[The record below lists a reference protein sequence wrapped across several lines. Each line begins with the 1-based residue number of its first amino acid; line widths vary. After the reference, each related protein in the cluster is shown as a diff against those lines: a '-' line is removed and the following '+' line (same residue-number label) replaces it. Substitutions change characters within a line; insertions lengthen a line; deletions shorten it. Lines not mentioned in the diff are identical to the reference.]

1 MPLKHL
7 SNFWKP
13 LHIPLINCGINLI
26 LTLSKNCV
34 ITSKST
40 LNAKPDADPAVVADN
55 DQTNAGFKIR
65 DTNLYVPVVTLPT
78 KKLSKQLKTGFKELS
93 NEINL
98 GQKCLIRLKPT
109 I

>member
-13 LHIPLINCGINLI
+13 LHIPLINCEITLI

-40 LNAKPDADPAVVADN
+40 LNAEHDADPAVVAAN
-55 DQTNAGFKIR
+55 N
-65 DTNLYVPVVTLPT
+65 
-78 KKLSKQLKTGFKELS
+78 
-93 NEINL
+93 
-98 GQKCLIRLKPT
+98 
-109 I
+109 

>member
-1 MPLKHL
+1 MRNYYRDGPKSVAVGGINYSIRGSKSFGYKTNITVKLEVTTHKKVEIVVALKHL

-55 DQTNAGFKIR
+55 D
-65 DTNLYVPVVTLPT
+65 
-78 KKLSKQLKTGFKELS
+78 
-93 NEINL
+93 
-98 GQKCLIRLKPT
+98 
-109 I
+109 

>member
-13 LHIPLINCGINLI
+13 LHIPLINCEINLI

-55 DQTNAGFKIR
+55 D
-65 DTNLYVPVVTLPT
+65 
-78 KKLSKQLKTGFKELS
+78 
-93 NEINL
+93 
-98 GQKCLIRLKPT
+98 
-109 I
+109 